1 MANVTAADKVYD
13 LGSGDGKIV
22 IAAAKQFGATGVGIE
37 YDVGLVQH
45 SRCLAAAEGVYDRV
59 TFIQADIFDSD
70 FSDATV
76 VTMYLTP
83 NVLERLLPSLLVLKP
98 GTRLASY
105 SFRLPDW
112 EPDQQ
117 VDSFGDGS
125 VFLWTVPANVAGAW
139 TFRKTNGTDAFD
151 VELEQT
157 FETLGGLAGNSRV
170 VGRVLGD
177 KLNFGFM
184 QGTEKVRV
192 EAVVDGDRID
202 ATVVRGETAAK
213 YVATRD

>member
-1 MANVTAADKVYD
+1 M
-13 LGSGDGKIV
+13 GP
-22 IAAAKQFGATGVGIE
+22 
-37 YDVGLVQH
+37 H
-45 SRCLAAAEGVYDRV
+45 SRSAA
-59 TFIQADIFDSD
+59 
-70 FSDATV
+70 
-76 VTMYLTP
+76 P
-83 NVLERLLPSLLVLKP
+83 
-98 GTRLASY
+98 
-105 SFRLPDW
+105 
-112 EPDQQ
+112 
-117 VDSFGDGS
+117 
-125 VFLWTVPANVAGAW
+125 NVAGAW